1 MTNKCNNYNLSK
13 ICLVSIAYSKT
24 KIKQKKH
31 TMHSLISD
39 AKSMVMSNSE
49 VHIIIIMSDDIVYA
63 NKLNY
68 PNTIRLRV

>member
-1 MTNKCNNYNLSK
+1 
-13 ICLVSIAYSKT
+13 
-24 KIKQKKH
+24 
-31 TMHSLISD
+31 MHSLISD

-68 PNTIRLRV
+68 PNTIRLRVWTLYYVMA